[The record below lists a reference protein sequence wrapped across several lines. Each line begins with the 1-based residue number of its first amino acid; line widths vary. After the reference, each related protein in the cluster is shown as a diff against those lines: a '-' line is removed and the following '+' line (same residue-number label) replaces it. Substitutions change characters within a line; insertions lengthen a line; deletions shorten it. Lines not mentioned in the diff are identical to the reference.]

1 MEGLRGSPFVY
12 TQQMKKSYELILIVI
27 SLFVLA
33 ACGTPSDP
41 VFNDGVADASPVGTN
56 LKNKSGYK
64 RGGSSSSVKILTR
77 EQMDE
82 EGVTADDILHPD

>member
-1 MEGLRGSPFVY
+1 M
-12 TQQMKKSYELILIVI
+12 
-27 SLFVLA
+27 
-33 ACGTPSDP
+33 
-41 VFNDGVADASPVGTN
+41 NDGVADISPVGTN